1 VDTLVRALL
10 AATPP
15 STDDLATWRSATATA
30 RDAHATTIDRALVGG
45 AHADRLGFAFASG
58 YAEALR
64 ALVPSATDVM
74 ALCATEDGGNH
85 PRAIKTTLAR
95 RDAPGGPAFELTGK
109 KKWATGASAA
119 ASLLVVASVGASAG
133 ASAPASHDDASARAR
148 RNDASARP
156 PVRSETS
163 AGRNP
168 LRVVRV
174 STSAPGVRITPTS
187 APFVP
192 EIPHAEVELDHVH
205 VAATDLLPGD
215 GYDDYLKPFRTV
227 EDVHVHGALAG
238 YLVGVARRHEWH
250 DLVERLL
257 AVALAA
263 RAAALA
269 DPKLATTHVA
279 LAGVLALA
287 LREVEEVEA
296 RWRAQVDDPEHVRWQ
311 RDRPLLQVATAARA
325 ARRERAWER
334 LA

>member
-1 VDTLVRALL
+1 MAH
-10 AATPP
+10 
-15 STDDLATWRSATATA
+15 ATATA
-30 RDAHATTIDRALVGG
+30 RDAHATTINRALVGG

-64 ALVPSATDVM
+64 ALVPDPMGVPAGSSSEHRTDGARTVM

-85 PRAIKTTLAR
+85 PRAIKTTLTR
-95 RDAPGGPAFELTGK
+95 RDTAGEPAFELTGK

-119 ASLLVVASVGASAG
+119 ASLLVVASVGAPAG
-133 ASAPASHDDASARAR
+133 ASASASRHDASAGPAG
-148 RNDASARP
+148 RNDASAR
-156 PVRSETS
+156 RDEAT
-163 AGRNP
+163 AARNQ
-168 LRVVRV
+168 LRVVRI
-174 STSAPGVRITPTS
+174 STSAPGVRITPTG

-192 EIPHAEVELDHVH
+192 EIPHAEVELDHVP
-205 VAATDLLPGD
+205 VAAADILPGD

-227 EDVHVHGALAG
+227 EDVHVHAALAG
-238 YLVGVARRHEWH
+238 YLVGVARRHEWP

-263 RAAALA
+263 RAVALA
-269 DPKLATTHVA
+269 NPKLATTHVA

-287 LREVEEVEA
+287 SREIEEVEA

-311 RDRPLLQVATAARA
+311 RNRPLLQVAMAARA

-334 LA
+334 LG

>member
-15 STDDLATWRSATATA
+15 TTDDLATWRTATATA
-30 RDAHATTIDRALVGG
+30 RDAHPTTIDRALLGG

-85 PRAIKTTLAR
+85 PRAIKTTLTLRETA
-95 RDAPGGPAFELTGK
+95 GEPAFELTGT

-119 ASLLVVASVGASAG
+119 ASLLVVASIGAADRGSAE
-133 ASAPASHDDASARAR
+133 AR
-148 RNDASARP
+148 RDAARGDP
-156 PVRSETS
+156 TAARSDAT

-174 STSAPGVRITPTS
+174 STSAPGVRITPTR

-192 EIPHAEVELDHVH
+192 EIPHAEVELDHVP
-205 VAATDLLPGD
+205 VAAADVLPGD

-227 EDVHVHGALAG
+227 EDVHVHAALAG

-257 AVALAA
+257 AVALAT
-263 RAAALA
+263 RAVAVA

-287 LREVEEVEA
+287 MREVEEVEA

-311 RDRPLLQVATAARA
+311 RDRPLLQVAMAARA